1 MPKKLIEV
9 SLPLDAINAES
20 AREKSIRHGHPST
33 LHLWWAR
40 RPLAAARAVIWS
52 SLVDDP
58 SSHPELF
65 PTEKEQS
72 KERERLFGILTKLV
86 KWENSNNPEILA
98 EAKAEIKRS
107 MGDDIPALLDPFAG
121 GGAIPLEAQRLGLEA
136 HAHDLNPVAVMIN
149 KAMIEIPPKFAG
161 KPPVNPES
169 PTLMGRGTEW
179 NGAKGLAE
187 DVRYY
192 GEWMKREAFQR
203 IGHLYPKVKVPKEQG
218 GGEATVIAWIW
229 ARTIKCPNPACG
241 CEMPLANSF
250 VLFKKNSSIVWAEP
264 IFDKGT
270 VSFTVHHDGM
280 PKLEGTVNRRGA
292 VCACCGTPVGFHYI
306 REEGQAGR
314 LGARLCA
321 VIAEGN
327 GGRLY
332 ISADTEQVQATQT
345 ERSTDI
351 PNAALPSNP
360 RDFKTPNYGMRS
372 FADLFTNRQ
381 LTALTTFSDL
391 VGEALKKA
399 ESDAA
404 AAGLPDDHAA
414 LRDGGTGARAYGE
427 SIAVYLSFAIDKLA
441 DYHSAICSWHNSKEL
456 IRNTFGRQAIPMI
469 WDYAEANPF
478 CHSSGCFDNML
489 EWVTKCVGE
498 LPSVTCGVTR
508 QFDAQSDC
516 GMRNIMISTDP
527 PYYDNIGY
535 ADLSDFFYVWM
546 RRSLRNI
553 YPNIFRTMLVPKAEE
568 LVATPYRFD
577 GSEERAREFFEDGML
592 QSCRQIYDYARA
604 DIPVTIYYAY
614 KQSDTETGENGARTQ
629 STGWETMLSA
639 VIRAGFT
646 ITGTWPMRTELSVR
660 SLAQG
665 TNALASS
672 IVLVC
677 RKRDESAPVCTR
689 HDFIK
694 ALRRELKPALQKL
707 QQSNIAPVDL
717 AQSAIGPGIAVFSR
731 YKNVLEADGSAMSV
745 RSALQIINQ
754 ELDRYFSGQ
763 DSNIDSDSRFCIEL
777 FSLKAYNT
785 MGYGDADV
793 LARAK
798 GASISRLVEH
808 NVVYAA
814 KGDVR
819 LLTREE
825 LPEKVELEK
834 CGVWMLTQLL
844 VRAMGT
850 GGIEGCALTAAAA
863 HGSLAEE
870 ARNLAYRL
878 YSICERKNWAEEGR
892 AYNSLVSEWPK
903 IKERAADLQASRP
916 VQGNLFD

>member
-9 SLPLDAINAES
+9 ALPLDAINAES

-65 PTEKEQS
+65 PTEAEQS
-72 KERERLFGILTKLV
+72 KERDRLFGILTELV
-86 KWENSNNPEILA
+86 KWGNSNNLEVLA

-149 KAMIEIPPKFAG
+149 KAMIEIPPRFEE

-169 PTLMGRGTEW
+169 PTLMGRGAEW
-179 NGAKGLAE
+179 SGAKGLAE

-192 GEWMKREAFQR
+192 GEWMKREAFRR
-203 IGHLYPKVKVPKEQG
+203 IGRLYPKVKVPKEQG

-229 ARTIKCPNPACG
+229 ARTVKCPNPACG
-241 CEMPLANSF
+241 CEMPLVRSF
-250 VLFKKNSSIVWAEP
+250 ILSKRNRQTVWIEP
-264 IFDKGT
+264 VFNNGE
-270 VSFTVHHDGM
+270 VSFKVHHDGA
-280 PKLEGTVNRRGA
+280 PNLEGTVNRGGA
-292 VCACCGTPVGFHYI
+292 VCACCGTPVGFPYI
-306 REEGQAGR
+306 REEGRAGR
-314 LGARLCA
+314 IGARMCA
-321 VIAEGN
+321 VVAEG
-327 GGRLY
+327 GSGRIYLTADSEQ
-332 ISADTEQVQATQT
+332 ILSAQADTPEDVP
-345 ERSTDI
+345 D
-351 PNAALPSNP
+351 AALPSNP

-414 LRDGGTGARAYGE
+414 LHDGGTGARAYGE

-498 LPSVTCGVTR
+498 LPSVTCGGTR

-516 GMRNIMISTDP
+516 GMRNIMVSTDP

-546 RRSLRNI
+546 RRSLNNI

-577 GSEERAREFFEDGML
+577 GSEERAREFFEGGML
-592 QSCRQIYDYARA
+592 QSCRRIYDYARA

-717 AQSAIGPGIAVFSR
+717 AQSAIGPGIAIFSR
-731 YKNVLEADGSAMSV
+731 YLNVLEADGAAMSV

-754 ELDRYFSGQ
+754 ELDHYFSGQ

-785 MGYGDADV
+785 MDYGDADV

-825 LPEKVELEK
+825 LPEKVELEE

-850 GGIEGCALTAAAA
+850 GGIESCALTAAAA

-892 AYNSLVSEWPK
+892 GYNSLVSEWPE
-903 IKERAADLQASRP
+903 IRERAASLQASRP
-916 VQGNLFD
+916 AQGNLFD